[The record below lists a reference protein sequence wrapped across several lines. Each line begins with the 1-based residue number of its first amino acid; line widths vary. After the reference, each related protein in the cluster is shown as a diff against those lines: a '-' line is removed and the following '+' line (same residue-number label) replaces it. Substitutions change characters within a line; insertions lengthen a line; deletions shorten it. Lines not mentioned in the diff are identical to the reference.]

1 VPAAPAFNIAQIIL
15 TNGNIRLSSVSAT
28 NWMFQLQQRDALG
41 GGPDW
46 SNLNGTLL
54 GTGGT
59 ILFSNQLTLSNAA
72 RFYRIQ
78 AR

>member
-1 VPAAPAFNIAQIIL
+1 M
-15 TNGNIRLSSVSAT
+15 SSVAAT
-28 NWMFQLQQRDALG
+28 NWMFQLQRRDTLG
-41 GGPDW
+41 GGPGW
-46 SNLNGTLL
+46 SNLDAALP

-59 ILFSNQLTLSNAA
+59 ILFSNGLTPSNET